1 MIKICVCRP
10 SGHHGDVLSQSATWG
25 FAGGQG
31 LNGSQRTR
39 FTPLEGRQTQILTI
53 AAGTPAHA
61 CAIRPP
67 QAACHVPHAPLAQL
81 GGVGGAQAEGTGLQL
96 AHHGLGVRLDHG
108 LPTLAAQPPAQ
119 ASLRAQPP
127 AQASLR
133 AQPPPQAGPCIQPPS
148 QPPAPLSLAPS
159 ALVSQEEQRH
169 GARPRV
175 SADHRVDVVDDDV
188 AHAEPLAHHLRHEL
202 GVLPAVAVGDEH
214 GLLGHGLQR

>member
-1 MIKICVCRP
+1 MVKTCVCRP
-10 SGHHGDVLSQSATWG
+10 SGHHGDALSQSATWG

-31 LNGSQRTR
+31 LNDSQRAR

-67 QAACHVPHAPLAQL
+67 QAACHVPHAPLAQRDR
-81 GGVGGAQAEGTGLQL
+81 VDSAQAEGTGLQL
-96 AHHGLGVRLDHG
+96 AHRGLGVRLDHS
-108 LPTLAAQPPAQ
+108 LPTLAAQPPT
-119 ASLRAQPP
+119 
-127 AQASLR
+127 QASLR